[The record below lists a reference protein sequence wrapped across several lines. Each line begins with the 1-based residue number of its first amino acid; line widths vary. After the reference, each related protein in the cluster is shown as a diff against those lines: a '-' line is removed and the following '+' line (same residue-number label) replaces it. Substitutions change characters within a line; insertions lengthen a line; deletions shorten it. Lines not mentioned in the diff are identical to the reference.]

1 MATRGKSFMKNIL
14 VMILINEEKQE
25 EIYNL
30 ISCYSVTGALAYY
43 QAEDDDEAITYISLK
58 YLNS

>member
-1 MATRGKSFMKNIL
+1 MAMLGKSSMKNIL
-14 VMILINEEKQE
+14 VMILIDEEKQG

-30 ISCYSVTGALAYY
+30 ISCYGVTGALAYY
-43 QAEDDDEAITYISLK
+43 QAEDDDGAITYISLK